1 MTSRAAAKRA
11 MDRGNAD
18 TGTPAFTLSGNE
30 TPGCR
35 KNLGWNL
42 ASAVRGCQDACRGLT
57 DRHPLSILEVSVRA
71 GEPRSRTSASPF
83 AASEDGLEMPSS
95 TDRPGRHGRLR
106 VGLIGCGNVALSDH
120 VPAYLS
126 LPDRYELMAI
136 ADPTPARLELGG
148 ERERAGTGRSPRRCG
163 IAARPIGPRSHRR
176 LHPAASPSRSRHRGR
191 GQRATCAVRE
201 AAGHDAA
208 RRLGD
213 GRGGRSGGHDLAI
226 MHNYLFFTEV
236 ARTLELIAAGEIGPV
251 EVAILNWLAVLD
263 NPATRPTGRPW
274 RHDSRQAG
282 GGVLMDMLH
291 IVYVAEAMLG
301 APIERVSAWV
311 TARSDDA
318 PVEDI
323 ALARFETSTNAAL
336 VNVGW
341 GVGMGGFG
349 VSGPLGRIEVTYED
363 GGNGA
368 FAPNE
373 RLVVHGRSGRAEVTG
388 LPFEDGVRPL
398 IADLADAI
406 RAGRPPIA
414 TGAQGAHILEATLAV
429 YASARD
435 RADVAAAARPGRADL
450 RARRRRPV
458 RAGARPDQPD
468 PRQADL
474 WHQLIAGAR
483 MDLCLY
489 TDSVDKLTLRS
500 GTRPGR
506 GDGLRGRRDRRRWAV
521 LGAAHADRRPAA
533 GRGQAARLRRCVRQS
548 RAQDRRAELLGLAAP
563 SGQGTGRCRAHQE
576 GRFGWRPSS
585 ASTRS

>member
-1 MTSRAAAKRA
+1 
-11 MDRGNAD
+11 
-18 TGTPAFTLSGNE
+18 
-30 TPGCR
+30 
-35 KNLGWNL
+35 
-42 ASAVRGCQDACRGLT
+42 
-57 DRHPLSILEVSVRA
+57 
-71 GEPRSRTSASPF
+71 
-83 AASEDGLEMPSS
+83 MPSS
-95 TDRPGRHGRLR
+95 TSRPGRPGRLR

-148 ERERAGTGRSPRRCG
+148 EVSGLGPDGRHADAASLLARSDLDLIDVCTPQHLHRDLV
-163 IAARPIGPRSHRR
+163 IAA
-176 LHPAASPSRSRHRGR
+176 AASGRHVLSEKPL
-191 GQRATCAVRE
+191 ATTPRDAWAMVAAAE
-201 AAGHDAA
+201 AAGTT
-208 RRLGD
+208 
-213 GRGGRSGGHDLAI
+213 LAI

-263 NPATRPTGRPW
+263 NPGNAAYRPTW

-429 YASARD
+429 YAS
-435 RADVAAAARPGRADL
+435 
-450 RARRRRPV
+450 
-458 RAGARPDQPD
+458 GA
-468 PRQADL
+468 
-474 WHQLIAGAR
+474 
-483 MDLCLY
+483 
-489 TDSVDKLTLRS
+489 
-500 GTRPGR
+500 
-506 GDGLRGRRDRRRWAV
+506 
-521 LGAAHADRRPAA
+521 
-533 GRGQAARLRRCVRQS
+533 
-548 RAQDRRAELLGLAAP
+548 
-563 SGQGTGRCRAHQE
+563 TGRTWQLPLVPGEPIYERGVAGLSELELAPTSPIRAK
-576 GRFGWRPSS
+576 RIFGIS
-585 ASTRS
+585 